1 MKSSGDLGSSQKKRS
16 SYFFIG
22 FFIIA
27 IFSMTVVAW
36 KLGVFG

>member
-1 MKSSGDLGSSQKKRS
+1 MKSSGDLGSSHKKRS

-27 IFSMTVVAW
+27 IISMTVVAW
-36 KLGVFG
+36 QLGLLG